1 MGSAQLL
8 SSQGKIQEDEPA
20 KLATDADDKLRK
32 NIEKSVSN
40 INDAELDG
48 LLSLLNTGRI

>member
-1 MGSAQLL
+1 MGSARLL
-8 SSQGKIQEDEPA
+8 STQGRLREDEPA
-20 KLATDADDKLRK
+20 KPASVTDERLRK

>member
-20 KLATDADDKLRK
+20 KLGTDTDDKLRK

>member
-1 MGSAQLL
+1 M
-8 SSQGKIQEDEPA
+8 SSHGKLQEDEPA
-20 KLATDADDKLRK
+20 KPASDTEEKLRK